1 MIRPRARKRLL
12 ILSRTTARLS
22 TWCSAR
28 PATATSKRRG
38 SSKSSI
44 RDWRKIGPFGAL
56 GSTATTSYPLR
67 FRARASR
74 PSPHPTSR
82 TRAGGRGSMDL
93 THASVDIQE
102 DGGFVADRPGIVSG
116 RNHKGVAG
124 LQLTFRAIAA
134 DDFQPPL
141 EHVSD
146 VTNLTAIGLRHRLD
160 VLRPPP
166 TGLVVQAEDTHVT
179 ELHDLCLA
187 LGEDPRFVG
196 GIKPLLVN
204 GGPLGCGCLCPRPL
218 PSNQS

>member
-1 MIRPRARKRLL
+1 M
-12 ILSRTTARLS
+12 
-22 TWCSAR
+22 
-28 PATATSKRRG
+28 
-38 SSKSSI
+38 
-44 RDWRKIGPFGAL
+44 
-56 GSTATTSYPLR
+56 TSYPLR

-141 EHVSD
+141 DHVSD
-146 VTNLTAIGLRHRLD
+146 VPNLAAIGLRDRKSTRLNSS
-160 VLRPPP
+160 
-166 TGLVVQAEDTHVT
+166 HVAISYAVF
-179 ELHDLCLA
+179 CLKKKNK
-187 LGEDPRFVG
+187 RH
-196 GIKPLLVN
+196 
-204 GGPLGCGCLCPRPL
+204 L
-218 PSNQS
+218 PI